1 MLQDLAQRGG
11 LTAVA
16 LQDNFSDAQLRQLA
30 GAAGLTVALSQDK
43 SNVAQMLAREVTE
56 RRPQPV
62 VPRRQQDSDQDDDDS
77 DGDEAAATRGPNR
90 GNGGL
95 IGGAGAREDS
105 LPVDGGAAMEEE
117 SQPPETQDASGDDE
131 DGSGEDDDVVG
142 GDGDM
147 TSMDEDAGSEGES
160 EASGGEDAADGNTG
174 ERLVDGC
181 QATGSQTRGS
191 MDYGTTDEASDEG
204 SEDDGE
210 ASEEEDWQMTGDSAA
225 SQDQVEETM
234 DDGGWSPRS
243 ETSEDDGASVEEE
256 DGSLAGDSAARA
268 EREGST
274 VDNGESGE
282 VEDDPAADDEEA
294 SREEDESAEETG
306 ATGGALGPSAAN
318 AAGDPSV
325 GQVHST
331 MPQLEVEVPAA
342 AGVTG
347 QLAGANRTAEPP
359 TGEEGDMDASH
370 GLEGDDAE
378 DVTGAMAEAGG
389 NETPLSDGERACG
402 DGRCKRCS
410 TSSPDSLAKG
420 AFLRHGCPSKKWVQW
435 YIKALLRQCTFGEA
449 FAADKL
455 RQRKAVSEH
464 VPVALEPTLQHG
476 TMAAAASLAGAG
488 RRGNAEGH
496 PTVEQAAGIRVQ
508 LTTVA
513 ALKAYLRRQN
523 GTSAKDLA
531 KSMASAGT
539 VAQDRETLEAL
550 MNLHPSE
557 EEVVD
562 GTVEGEAPDLT
573 DSELRE
579 MVSAAIQSMPH
590 KKAVGPD
597 GMVAKQL
604 ENIAE
609 KDLDALVSF
618 VRRALRNDLSAEERR
633 VLGSSTLMAIPKGN
647 GKIRPVAMVSGL
659 GKLVGKVVNTILG
672 KHGLLDQLRFQFL
685 GCRDGSC
692 RLVHAVRTAFEEG
705 EIRTVV
711 VALDMANAYNS
722 VSRRAMIEEVRRL
735 DEKLVPA
742 VLALYGSSSPLLFAT
757 DEGEVFEL
765 ESNRGVRQGDPAAG
779 ALFAIAVHPLVD
791 EVRRAFPD
799 VLILQ
804 MADDTTLVGPR
815 RSAFKAAQML
825 AERLSTVGLRM
836 NTSKTQVLCKR
847 GQLERT
853 KARIQREMKR
863 SRDDPG
869 SPPSVLEGCHLTER
883 SVAVLQCPVGE
894 ELPPEVA
901 LEHSMKRLEK
911 EFGPAAER
919 LLAGIEVCGLK
930 RAHHLL
936 LSVVGQ
942 KFSYLHRAA
951 GAAAGQELAVFHAA
965 LLANLSA
972 VAHKTELD
980 AIGHAL
986 SDEMCTVTEDGF
998 REAMSKAIEAL
1009 VRGLPDEHA
1018 RREAWWALLGREA
1031 DGVTRLASAASNPA
1045 LKKGG
1050 YAQMRLAKMLSKGC
1064 KAGGMGLPGV
1074 AQFRFEAT
1082 AGFIEAVRDMRKGRF
1097 EMAPPP
1103 EEALDGPGTGGGGG
1117 EAASGS
1123 GAGAGPANAG
1133 EAEAEDES
1141 GAAAAAAGG
1150 TPWVDH
1156 PAVGESESK
1165 EDCEEGPAHGQQ
1177 LADRSDATKE
1187 VGDILLRCEE
1197 VAKGAYRDYERDS
1210 KEYKDACTEAR
1221 YFRPDKDC
1229 VVGKEADLHAARVK
1243 KRYQLAHVWRS
1254 DIAGAVE
1261 GLEELRAE
1269 IEELALEAMMELRS
1283 DDESSDDMEATANLV
1298 EEFIRACKGAR
1309 CLAAATGFEGFL
1321 PDTLGKLPGELK
1333 AKLRKCLYGDGV
1345 TARANEQTEAP
1356 WQRKMVL
1363 HHDDMLR
1370 IKHECVFLRRLAKA
1384 RRACTARCRAEALAK
1399 GTPEKR
1405 VANIDD
1411 PAMLRVMSDLVA
1423 FREAC
1428 VPGTHYW
1435 LRNTM
1440 MGPRGL
1446 TDEEFAVVERYRIGA
1461 SEADHVV
1468 PDGVSINCACVQRDT
1483 TARGTVHIGGV
1494 SGVAHHL
1501 ARCRCGK
1508 GSTIRAHNDVR
1519 DVLHAA
1525 VYSVRRTPAIGLA
1538 RDGPDADADGNDPN
1552 WKGIS
1557 LKKLVRSSLKRS
1569 DRSDATKEVGDI
1581 LLRCEE
1587 VAKGAYRDY
1596 ERDSKEY
1603 KDACTEARYFRPDK
1617 DCVVG
1622 KEADLHA
1629 ARVKKRYQL
1638 AHVWRS
1644 DIAGA
1649 VEGLEELRAEI
1660 EELALEA
1667 MMELRSD
1674 DESSDDME
1682 ATANLVEEF
1691 IRACKGARCLA
1702 AATGFEGFL
1711 PDTLGK
1717 LPGELKAKL
1726 RKCLYGD
1733 GVTARANEQ
1742 TEAPWQRKMVLHHDD
1757 MLRIKHECVFLRR
1770 LAKARRACTARC
1782 RAEALAKGTPEK
1794 RVANIDDPAMLRVM
1808 SDLVAFREACVPGTH
1823 YWLRNTMMGPRGLTD
1838 EEFAVVERYRI
1849 GASEADHVVP
1859 DGVSINC
1866 ASPRR

>member
-1 MLQDLAQRGG
+1 
-11 LTAVA
+11 
-16 LQDNFSDAQLRQLA
+16 
-30 GAAGLTVALSQDK
+30 
-43 SNVAQMLAREVTE
+43 
-56 RRPQPV
+56 
-62 VPRRQQDSDQDDDDS
+62 
-77 DGDEAAATRGPNR
+77 
-90 GNGGL
+90 
-95 IGGAGAREDS
+95 
-105 LPVDGGAAMEEE
+105 
-117 SQPPETQDASGDDE
+117 
-131 DGSGEDDDVVG
+131 
-142 GDGDM
+142 
-147 TSMDEDAGSEGES
+147 
-160 EASGGEDAADGNTG
+160 
-174 ERLVDGC
+174 
-181 QATGSQTRGS
+181 
-191 MDYGTTDEASDEG
+191 
-204 SEDDGE
+204 
-210 ASEEEDWQMTGDSAA
+210 MTGDSAA
-225 SQDQVEETM
+225 NQDQVEETM

-243 ETSEDDGASVEEE
+243 ETPEDDGASVEEE

-455 RQRKAVSEH
+455 RQRKAVSDH

-508 LTTVA
+508 FTTVA

-550 MNLHPSE
+550 MSLHPSE

-705 EIRTVV
+705 GAKTVV

-815 RSAFKAAQML
+815 RSAFRAAQML

-836 NTSKTQVLCKR
+836 NADKT
-847 GQLERT
+847 
-853 KARIQREMKR
+853 
-863 SRDDPG
+863 
-869 SPPSVLEGCHLTER
+869 
-883 SVAVLQCPVGE
+883 
-894 ELPPEVA
+894 
-901 LEHSMKRLEK
+901 
-911 EFGPAAER
+911 
-919 LLAGIEVCGLK
+919 
-930 RAHHLL
+930 
-936 LSVVGQ
+936 
-942 KFSYLHRAA
+942 
-951 GAAAGQELAVFHAA
+951 QELAVFHAA
-965 LLANLSA
+965 LLANLAA

-1031 DGVTRLASAASNPA
+1031 DGVTRLASTASNPA

-1074 AQFRFEAT
+1074 AQFRFEAA

-1117 EAASGS
+1117 EPASGS
-1123 GAGAGPANAG
+1123 GAGAGPASIG

-1141 GAAAAAAGG
+1141 GAAAAAAGRHAVG
-1150 TPWVDH
+1150 GP

-1165 EDCEEGPAHGQQ
+1165 EDCEEGPAH
-1177 LADRSDATKE
+1177 
-1187 VGDILLRCEE
+1187 
-1197 VAKGAYRDYERDS
+1197 
-1210 KEYKDACTEAR
+1210 
-1221 YFRPDKDC
+1221 
-1229 VVGKEADLHAARVK
+1229 
-1243 KRYQLAHVWRS
+1243 W
-1254 DIAGAVE
+1254 
-1261 GLEELRAE
+1261 
-1269 IEELALEAMMELRS
+1269 
-1283 DDESSDDMEATANLV
+1283 
-1298 EEFIRACKGAR
+1298 
-1309 CLAAATGFEGFL
+1309 AAACRYAG
-1321 PDTLGKLPGELK
+1321 
-1333 AKLRKCLYGDGV
+1333 
-1345 TARANEQTEAP
+1345 
-1356 WQRKMVL
+1356 
-1363 HHDDMLR
+1363 
-1370 IKHECVFLRRLAKA
+1370 RLA
-1384 RRACTARCRAEALAK
+1384 RQ
-1399 GTPEKR
+1399 
-1405 VANIDD
+1405 
-1411 PAMLRVMSDLVA
+1411 
-1423 FREAC
+1423 
-1428 VPGTHYW
+1428 
-1435 LRNTM
+1435 
-1440 MGPRGL
+1440 
-1446 TDEEFAVVERYRIGA
+1446 RY
-1461 SEADHVV
+1461 
-1468 PDGVSINCACVQRDT
+1468 
-1483 TARGTVHIGGV
+1483 GG
-1494 SGVAHHL
+1494 SG
-1501 ARCRCGK
+1501 
-1508 GSTIRAHNDVR
+1508 
-1519 DVLHAA
+1519 
-1525 VYSVRRTPAIGLA
+1525 
-1538 RDGPDADADGNDPN
+1538 
-1552 WKGIS
+1552 
-1557 LKKLVRSSLKRS
+1557 
-1569 DRSDATKEVGDI
+1569 
-1581 LLRCEE
+1581 
-1587 VAKGAYRDY
+1587 
-1596 ERDSKEY
+1596 
-1603 KDACTEARYFRPDK
+1603 
-1617 DCVVG
+1617 
-1622 KEADLHA
+1622 
-1629 ARVKKRYQL
+1629 
-1638 AHVWRS
+1638 
-1644 DIAGA
+1644 
-1649 VEGLEELRAEI
+1649 
-1660 EELALEA
+1660 
-1667 MMELRSD
+1667 
-1674 DESSDDME
+1674 
-1682 ATANLVEEF
+1682 
-1691 IRACKGARCLA
+1691 
-1702 AATGFEGFL
+1702 
-1711 PDTLGK
+1711 
-1717 LPGELKAKL
+1717 
-1726 RKCLYGD
+1726 
-1733 GVTARANEQ
+1733 
-1742 TEAPWQRKMVLHHDD
+1742 
-1757 MLRIKHECVFLRR
+1757 
-1770 LAKARRACTARC
+1770 
-1782 RAEALAKGTPEK
+1782 
-1794 RVANIDDPAMLRVM
+1794 
-1808 SDLVAFREACVPGTH
+1808 
-1823 YWLRNTMMGPRGLTD
+1823 
-1838 EEFAVVERYRI
+1838 
-1849 GASEADHVVP
+1849 
-1859 DGVSINC
+1859 
-1866 ASPRR
+1866 

>member
-1 MLQDLAQRGG
+1 
-11 LTAVA
+11 
-16 LQDNFSDAQLRQLA
+16 
-30 GAAGLTVALSQDK
+30 
-43 SNVAQMLAREVTE
+43 
-56 RRPQPV
+56 
-62 VPRRQQDSDQDDDDS
+62 
-77 DGDEAAATRGPNR
+77 
-90 GNGGL
+90 
-95 IGGAGAREDS
+95 
-105 LPVDGGAAMEEE
+105 MEEE

-294 SREEDESAEETG
+294 SREEDKSAEETG

-318 AAGDPSV
+318 AAGGPSV

-347 QLAGANRTAEPP
+347 QLAGPNRTAEPP

-455 RQRKAVSEH
+455 RQRKAVSDH

-550 MNLHPSE
+550 VDLHPSE

-705 EIRTVV
+705 GAKTVV

-765 ESNRGVRQGDPAAG
+765 KSNRGVRQGDPAAG

-836 NTSKTQVLCKR
+836 NADKTQVLCKR

-853 KARIQREMKR
+853 KARIRREMKR

-894 ELPPEVA
+894 DLSPEVA

-1031 DGVTRLASAASNPA
+1031 DG
-1045 LKKGG
+1045 
-1050 YAQMRLAKMLSKGC
+1050 
-1064 KAGGMGLPGV
+1064 
-1074 AQFRFEAT
+1074 FRFEAT

-1103 EEALDGPGTGGGGG
+1103 EEALDGADTGGGGG
-1117 EAASGS
+1117 EPASGS

-1177 LADRSDATKE
+1177 LAGTLDGWLVSGTGGAAEPEHQPTPTSGGQTVGGGAAAASAAGAATEMTTGGGGAAAASAAGAPTGQETSDAAQPRADAAQVYSVRRTPAIGLARDGPDADADGNDPNWKGISLKKLVMRALKRSDRSDATKE

-1283 DDESSDDMEATANLV
+1283 DDESSDDMEAAANLV

-1321 PDTLGKLPGELK
+1321 PDTLGVLSDDLK

-1446 TDEEFAVVERYRIGA
+1446 TDEEFAVVTRYRIGA

-1468 PDGVSINCACVQRDT
+1468 PDGVSINCACMQRDT

-1525 VYSVRRTPAIGLA
+1525 ITSAVSKSYVTQGLQNMDAFLERRENDKMREYKKSSATKDNLSSIVPFVITTTGRMGPAAFAFLKKVADTAFGLTVALSQDKSNVAQMLA
-1538 RDGPDADADGNDPN
+1538 REVTKRRPQPVVPRRQQDSDQDDDDSDGDEAAATRGPNRGNGGLIGGAGAREDSLPVDGGAAMEEESQPPETQDASGDDEDGSGEDDDVVGGDCDGASMDEDAVSAEESEASGGEDAADGNTGAWLVDGCQATGSQTRGSMDYGTTDEASDEGSEDDGEASEEEDWQMTGDSAANQDQVEETMDDGGWSPRSETSEDD
-1552 WKGIS
+1552 GASVEEEDGS
-1557 LKKLVRSSLKRS
+1557 L
-1569 DRSDATKEVGDI
+1569 AGD
-1581 LLRCEE
+1581 
-1587 VAKGAYRDY
+1587 
-1596 ERDSKEY
+1596 S
-1603 KDACTEARYFRPDK
+1603 
-1617 DCVVG
+1617 
-1622 KEADLHA
+1622 A
-1629 ARVKKRYQL
+1629 ARAEREGSTVDNGE
-1638 AHVWRS
+1638 S
-1644 DIAGA
+1644 GE
-1649 VEGLEELRAEI
+1649 VEDDPA
-1660 EELALEA
+1660 A
-1667 MMELRSD
+1667 D
-1674 DESSDDME
+1674 DEE
-1682 ATANLVEEF
+1682 ASREETS
-1691 IRACKGARCLA
+1691 RR
-1702 AATGFEGFL
+1702 
-1711 PDTLGK
+1711 
-1717 LPGELKAKL
+1717 
-1726 RKCLYGD
+1726 
-1733 GVTARANEQ
+1733 
-1742 TEAPWQRKMVLHHDD
+1742 
-1757 MLRIKHECVFLRR
+1757 RR
-1770 LAKARRACTARC
+1770 LAQLAERWVHRLQTRR
-1782 RAEALAKGTPEK
+1782 GT
-1794 RVANIDDPAMLRVM
+1794 RV
-1808 SDLVAFREACVPGTH
+1808 
-1823 YWLRNTMMGPRGLTD
+1823 
-1838 EEFAVVERYRI
+1838 
-1849 GASEADHVVP
+1849 
-1859 DGVSINC
+1859 
-1866 ASPRR
+1866 

>member
-1 MLQDLAQRGG
+1 MLHDLAQRGG

-43 SNVAQMLAREVTE
+43 SNVAQMLAREVTK

-142 GDGDM
+142 GDCDR
-147 TSMDEDAGSEGES
+147 TSMDEDAGSEEES
-160 EASGGEDAADGNTG
+160 VASGGEDAADGNTG
-174 ERLVDGC
+174 EWLVDGC

-294 SREEDESAEETG
+294 SREEDESAEEAG

-378 DVTGAMAEAGG
+378 DVTGAMPEAGG

-550 MNLHPSE
+550 MSLHPSE

-659 GKLVGKVVNTILG
+659 GKLVGKVRA
-672 KHGLLDQLRFQFL
+672 K
-685 GCRDGSC
+685 
-692 RLVHAVRTAFEEG
+692 
-705 EIRTVV
+705 TVV

-765 ESNRGVRQGDPAAG
+765 KSNRGVRQGDPAAG

-836 NTSKTQVLCKR
+836 NADKTQVLCKR

-853 KARIQREMKR
+853 KARIQRELKR

-894 ELPPEVA
+894 DLSPEVA

-1082 AGFIEAVRDMRKGRF
+1082 AGFIEAVRDMRKGR
-1097 EMAPPP
+1097 
-1103 EEALDGPGTGGGGG
+1103 
-1117 EAASGS
+1117 
-1123 GAGAGPANAG
+1123 
-1133 EAEAEDES
+1133 
-1141 GAAAAAAGG
+1141 
-1150 TPWVDH
+1150 
-1156 PAVGESESK
+1156 
-1165 EDCEEGPAHGQQ
+1165 
-1177 LADRSDATKE
+1177 DATKE

-1283 DDESSDDMEATANLV
+1283 DDESSDDMEAAANLV

-1321 PDTLGKLPGELK
+1321 PDTLGKLP
-1333 AKLRKCLYGDGV
+1333 
-1345 TARANEQTEAP
+1345 
-1356 WQRKMVL
+1356 
-1363 HHDDMLR
+1363 
-1370 IKHECVFLRRLAKA
+1370 
-1384 RRACTARCRAEALAK
+1384 
-1399 GTPEKR
+1399 
-1405 VANIDD
+1405 
-1411 PAMLRVMSDLVA
+1411 
-1423 FREAC
+1423 
-1428 VPGTHYW
+1428 
-1435 LRNTM
+1435 
-1440 MGPRGL
+1440 
-1446 TDEEFAVVERYRIGA
+1446 A
-1461 SEADHVV
+1461 S
-1468 PDGVSINCACVQRDT
+1468 
-1483 TARGTVHIGGV
+1483 
-1494 SGVAHHL
+1494 
-1501 ARCRCGK
+1501 
-1508 GSTIRAHNDVR
+1508 
-1519 DVLHAA
+1519 
-1525 VYSVRRTPAIGLA
+1525 
-1538 RDGPDADADGNDPN
+1538 
-1552 WKGIS
+1552 
-1557 LKKLVRSSLKRS
+1557 
-1569 DRSDATKEVGDI
+1569 
-1581 LLRCEE
+1581 
-1587 VAKGAYRDY
+1587 
-1596 ERDSKEY
+1596 
-1603 KDACTEARYFRPDK
+1603 
-1617 DCVVG
+1617 
-1622 KEADLHA
+1622 
-1629 ARVKKRYQL
+1629 
-1638 AHVWRS
+1638 
-1644 DIAGA
+1644 
-1649 VEGLEELRAEI
+1649 
-1660 EELALEA
+1660 
-1667 MMELRSD
+1667 
-1674 DESSDDME
+1674 
-1682 ATANLVEEF
+1682 
-1691 IRACKGARCLA
+1691 
-1702 AATGFEGFL
+1702 
-1711 PDTLGK
+1711 
-1717 LPGELKAKL
+1717 
-1726 RKCLYGD
+1726 
-1733 GVTARANEQ
+1733 
-1742 TEAPWQRKMVLHHDD
+1742 
-1757 MLRIKHECVFLRR
+1757 
-1770 LAKARRACTARC
+1770 
-1782 RAEALAKGTPEK
+1782 
-1794 RVANIDDPAMLRVM
+1794 
-1808 SDLVAFREACVPGTH
+1808 
-1823 YWLRNTMMGPRGLTD
+1823 
-1838 EEFAVVERYRI
+1838 
-1849 GASEADHVVP
+1849 
-1859 DGVSINC
+1859 
-1866 ASPRR
+1866 

>member
-1 MLQDLAQRGG
+1 
-11 LTAVA
+11 
-16 LQDNFSDAQLRQLA
+16 
-30 GAAGLTVALSQDK
+30 
-43 SNVAQMLAREVTE
+43 MLAR
-56 RRPQPV
+56 RS
-62 VPRRQQDSDQDDDDS
+62 QDSDSSDDDS
-77 DGDEAAATRGPNR
+77 DDDEATPGGGTIRGSNR
-90 GNGGL
+90 LNGG
-95 IGGAGAREDS
+95 ACAREGLS
-105 LPVDGGAAMEEE
+105 PEDGGANMEEE
-117 SQPPETQDASGDDE
+117 SQPPETQEAPSEDEEGTRADD
-131 DGSGEDDDVVG
+131 GAA
-142 GDGDM
+142 DGDCDGA
-147 TSMDEDAGSEGES
+147 SMDEGAVSAEES

-174 ERLVDGC
+174 GWLVDGC
-181 QATGSQTRGS
+181 QASGSQTRDS
-191 MDYGTTDEASDEG
+191 MDYGTTDEAGDEM

-210 ASEEEDWQMTGDSAA
+210 SSGGDDGSMTDDSAVC
-225 SQDQVEETM
+225 QDPGEDTM
-234 DDGGWSPRS
+234 DEGGESSWS
-243 ETSEDDGASVEEE
+243 ETAEEDGASDEEE
-256 DGSLAGDSAARA
+256 DGSPVTDGATEAELDETTMGNGEPGEMGSEPAGGCEQATREDDGTAAKAGTTGEALDPPEINAAVDPRGGQGRQLVRTTSAAA
-268 EREGST
+268 E
-274 VDNGESGE
+274 
-282 VEDDPAADDEEA
+282 
-294 SREEDESAEETG
+294 
-306 ATGGALGPSAAN
+306 
-318 AAGDPSV
+318 AAGQSV
-325 GQVHST
+325 GAS
-331 MPQLEVEVPAA
+331 AS
-342 AGVTG
+342 
-347 QLAGANRTAEPP
+347 AEPP
-359 TGEEGDMDASH
+359 AGEEDAGETSH
-370 GLEGDDAE
+370 GLEDDGVGHVA
-378 DVTGAMAEAGG
+378 GAMAETGG
-389 NETPLSDGERACG
+389 DEPPLAEGTGAYEDE
-402 DGRCKRCS
+402 RCKRCS

-455 RQRKAVSEH
+455 RQRKAVSDH

-550 MNLHPSE
+550 MNLHPS

-685 GCRDGSC
+685 GYRDGSC
-692 RLVHAVRTAFEEG
+692 RLVHAVRIAFEEG
-705 EIRTVV
+705 GAKTVV

-765 ESNRGVRQGDPAAG
+765 KSNRGVRQGDPAAG

-894 ELPPEVA
+894 DLSPEVA
-901 LEHSMKRLEK
+901 LEQSMKRLEK

-936 LSVVGQ
+936 LSVLGQ

-965 LLANLSA
+965 LLANLAA

-986 SDEMCTVTEDGF
+986 SDEMCTVAEDDF

-1031 DGVTRLASAASNPA
+1031 DGVTRLASTASNPA

-1074 AQFRFEAT
+1074 AQFRFEAA

-1165 EDCEEGPAHGQQ
+1165 EDCDEGPAHGQQ
-1177 LADRSDATKE
+1177 LAD
-1187 VGDILLRCEE
+1187 I
-1197 VAKGAYRDYERDS
+1197 
-1210 KEYKDACTEAR
+1210 
-1221 YFRPDKDC
+1221 
-1229 VVGKEADLHAARVK
+1229 
-1243 KRYQLAHVWRS
+1243 
-1254 DIAGAVE
+1254 
-1261 GLEELRAE
+1261 
-1269 IEELALEAMMELRS
+1269 
-1283 DDESSDDMEATANLV
+1283 
-1298 EEFIRACKGAR
+1298 
-1309 CLAAATGFEGFL
+1309 
-1321 PDTLGKLPGELK
+1321 
-1333 AKLRKCLYGDGV
+1333 
-1345 TARANEQTEAP
+1345 
-1356 WQRKMVL
+1356 
-1363 HHDDMLR
+1363 
-1370 IKHECVFLRRLAKA
+1370 
-1384 RRACTARCRAEALAK
+1384 
-1399 GTPEKR
+1399 
-1405 VANIDD
+1405 
-1411 PAMLRVMSDLVA
+1411 
-1423 FREAC
+1423 
-1428 VPGTHYW
+1428 
-1435 LRNTM
+1435 
-1440 MGPRGL
+1440 
-1446 TDEEFAVVERYRIGA
+1446 
-1461 SEADHVV
+1461 
-1468 PDGVSINCACVQRDT
+1468 
-1483 TARGTVHIGGV
+1483 
-1494 SGVAHHL
+1494 
-1501 ARCRCGK
+1501 
-1508 GSTIRAHNDVR
+1508 
-1519 DVLHAA
+1519 
-1525 VYSVRRTPAIGLA
+1525 
-1538 RDGPDADADGNDPN
+1538 
-1552 WKGIS
+1552 
-1557 LKKLVRSSLKRS
+1557 
-1569 DRSDATKEVGDI
+1569 
-1581 LLRCEE
+1581 
-1587 VAKGAYRDY
+1587 
-1596 ERDSKEY
+1596 
-1603 KDACTEARYFRPDK
+1603 
-1617 DCVVG
+1617 
-1622 KEADLHA
+1622 
-1629 ARVKKRYQL
+1629 
-1638 AHVWRS
+1638 
-1644 DIAGA
+1644 
-1649 VEGLEELRAEI
+1649 
-1660 EELALEA
+1660 
-1667 MMELRSD
+1667 
-1674 DESSDDME
+1674 
-1682 ATANLVEEF
+1682 
-1691 IRACKGARCLA
+1691 
-1702 AATGFEGFL
+1702 
-1711 PDTLGK
+1711 
-1717 LPGELKAKL
+1717 
-1726 RKCLYGD
+1726 
-1733 GVTARANEQ
+1733 
-1742 TEAPWQRKMVLHHDD
+1742 
-1757 MLRIKHECVFLRR
+1757 
-1770 LAKARRACTARC
+1770 
-1782 RAEALAKGTPEK
+1782 
-1794 RVANIDDPAMLRVM
+1794 
-1808 SDLVAFREACVPGTH
+1808 
-1823 YWLRNTMMGPRGLTD
+1823 
-1838 EEFAVVERYRI
+1838 
-1849 GASEADHVVP
+1849 
-1859 DGVSINC
+1859 
-1866 ASPRR
+1866 

>member
-1 MLQDLAQRGG
+1 MVLHHDDMLRIKHECVFLRRLAKARRACTARCRAEALAKGTPEKRVANIDDPAMLRVMSDLVAFREACVPGTHYWLRNTMMGPRG
-11 LTAVA
+11 LTDEEFAVVTRYRIGA
-16 LQDNFSDAQLRQLA
+16 SEADHVVPDGVSINCACVQRDTTARGTVHIGGVSGVAHHLARCRCGKGSTIRAHNDVRDVLHAAITSAVSKSYVTQGLQSMDAFLERP
-30 GAAGLTVALSQDK
+30 VALSQDK

-77 DGDEAAATRGPNR
+77 DGDEAAAVGGPNR
-90 GNGGL
+90 GNGGQ

-117 SQPPETQDASGDDE
+117 SQPPETQDTSGDDE

-142 GDGDM
+142 GDCDGA
-147 TSMDEDAGSEGES
+147 SMDEDAVSAEES

-174 ERLVDGC
+174 AWLVDGC

-225 SQDQVEETM
+225 NQDQVEETM

-243 ETSEDDGASVEEE
+243 ETSEDDGASGEEE

-294 SREEDESAEETG
+294 SREEDESTEEAG
-306 ATGGALGPSAAN
+306 ATGGELGPSAAN
-318 AAGDPSV
+318 VAVDPSV

-342 AGVTG
+342 AGVAG

-389 NETPLSDGERACG
+389 NETPLSDGETACG

-455 RQRKAVSEH
+455 RQRKAVSDH

-550 MNLHPSE
+550 MDLHPSE

-705 EIRTVV
+705 GAKTVV

-765 ESNRGVRQGDPAAG
+765 KSNRGVRQGDPAAG

-836 NTSKTQVLCKR
+836 NADKTQVLCKR
-847 GQLERT
+847 GQFEET
-853 KARIQREMKR
+853 KARIQRVMKR

-1177 LADRSDATKE
+1177 LAGTLDGWLVSGTGGAAEPEHQPTPTSGGQTVGGGAAAASAAGAATEMTTSGGGAAAASAAGAPTGQETSDAAQP
-1187 VGDILLRCEE
+1187 R
-1197 VAKGAYRDYERDS
+1197 A
-1210 KEYKDACTEAR
+1210 DAA
-1221 YFRPDKDC
+1221 
-1229 VVGKEADLHAARVK
+1229 
-1243 KRYQLAHVWRS
+1243 Q
-1254 DIAGAVE
+1254 
-1261 GLEELRAE
+1261 
-1269 IEELALEAMMELRS
+1269 
-1283 DDESSDDMEATANLV
+1283 
-1298 EEFIRACKGAR
+1298 
-1309 CLAAATGFEGFL
+1309 
-1321 PDTLGKLPGELK
+1321 
-1333 AKLRKCLYGDGV
+1333 
-1345 TARANEQTEAP
+1345 
-1356 WQRKMVL
+1356 
-1363 HHDDMLR
+1363 
-1370 IKHECVFLRRLAKA
+1370 
-1384 RRACTARCRAEALAK
+1384 
-1399 GTPEKR
+1399 
-1405 VANIDD
+1405 
-1411 PAMLRVMSDLVA
+1411 
-1423 FREAC
+1423 
-1428 VPGTHYW
+1428 
-1435 LRNTM
+1435 
-1440 MGPRGL
+1440 
-1446 TDEEFAVVERYRIGA
+1446 
-1461 SEADHVV
+1461 
-1468 PDGVSINCACVQRDT
+1468 
-1483 TARGTVHIGGV
+1483 
-1494 SGVAHHL
+1494 
-1501 ARCRCGK
+1501 
-1508 GSTIRAHNDVR
+1508 
-1519 DVLHAA
+1519 

-1557 LKKLVRSSLKRS
+1557 LKKLVMRALKRS

-1838 EEFAVVERYRI
+1838 EEFAVVTRYRI

>member
-1 MLQDLAQRGG
+1 M
-11 LTAVA
+11 
-16 LQDNFSDAQLRQLA
+16 
-30 GAAGLTVALSQDK
+30 
-43 SNVAQMLAREVTE
+43 
-56 RRPQPV
+56 
-62 VPRRQQDSDQDDDDS
+62 
-77 DGDEAAATRGPNR
+77 
-90 GNGGL
+90 
-95 IGGAGAREDS
+95 
-105 LPVDGGAAMEEE
+105 
-117 SQPPETQDASGDDE
+117 
-131 DGSGEDDDVVG
+131 
-142 GDGDM
+142 
-147 TSMDEDAGSEGES
+147 
-160 EASGGEDAADGNTG
+160 
-174 ERLVDGC
+174 
-181 QATGSQTRGS
+181 
-191 MDYGTTDEASDEG
+191 
-204 SEDDGE
+204 
-210 ASEEEDWQMTGDSAA
+210 
-225 SQDQVEETM
+225 
-234 DDGGWSPRS
+234 
-243 ETSEDDGASVEEE
+243 
-256 DGSLAGDSAARA
+256 
-268 EREGST
+268 
-274 VDNGESGE
+274 
-282 VEDDPAADDEEA
+282 
-294 SREEDESAEETG
+294 
-306 ATGGALGPSAAN
+306 
-318 AAGDPSV
+318 
-325 GQVHST
+325 
-331 MPQLEVEVPAA
+331 
-342 AGVTG
+342 
-347 QLAGANRTAEPP
+347 
-359 TGEEGDMDASH
+359 
-370 GLEGDDAE
+370 
-378 DVTGAMAEAGG
+378 
-389 NETPLSDGERACG
+389 
-402 DGRCKRCS
+402 
-410 TSSPDSLAKG
+410 
-420 AFLRHGCPSKKWVQW
+420 
-435 YIKALLRQCTFGEA
+435 
-449 FAADKL
+449 
-455 RQRKAVSEH
+455 
-464 VPVALEPTLQHG
+464 
-476 TMAAAASLAGAG
+476 AGAG

-550 MNLHPSE
+550 VDLHPSE

-609 KDLDALVSF
+609 KDLEALVSF

-815 RSAFKAAQML
+815 KSAFRAAQML

-1103 EEALDGPGTGGGGG
+1103 EEALDG
-1117 EAASGS
+1117 
-1123 GAGAGPANAG
+1123 
-1133 EAEAEDES
+1133 
-1141 GAAAAAAGG
+1141 
-1150 TPWVDH
+1150 
-1156 PAVGESESK
+1156 
-1165 EDCEEGPAHGQQ
+1165 
-1177 LADRSDATKE
+1177 ADT
-1187 VGDILLRCEE
+1187 DI
-1197 VAKGAYRDYERDS
+1197 
-1210 KEYKDACTEAR
+1210 
-1221 YFRPDKDC
+1221 
-1229 VVGKEADLHAARVK
+1229 
-1243 KRYQLAHVWRS
+1243 
-1254 DIAGAVE
+1254 
-1261 GLEELRAE
+1261 
-1269 IEELALEAMMELRS
+1269 
-1283 DDESSDDMEATANLV
+1283 
-1298 EEFIRACKGAR
+1298 
-1309 CLAAATGFEGFL
+1309 
-1321 PDTLGKLPGELK
+1321 
-1333 AKLRKCLYGDGV
+1333 
-1345 TARANEQTEAP
+1345 
-1356 WQRKMVL
+1356 
-1363 HHDDMLR
+1363 
-1370 IKHECVFLRRLAKA
+1370 
-1384 RRACTARCRAEALAK
+1384 
-1399 GTPEKR
+1399 
-1405 VANIDD
+1405 
-1411 PAMLRVMSDLVA
+1411 
-1423 FREAC
+1423 
-1428 VPGTHYW
+1428 
-1435 LRNTM
+1435 
-1440 MGPRGL
+1440 
-1446 TDEEFAVVERYRIGA
+1446 
-1461 SEADHVV
+1461 
-1468 PDGVSINCACVQRDT
+1468 
-1483 TARGTVHIGGV
+1483 
-1494 SGVAHHL
+1494 
-1501 ARCRCGK
+1501 
-1508 GSTIRAHNDVR
+1508 
-1519 DVLHAA
+1519 
-1525 VYSVRRTPAIGLA
+1525 
-1538 RDGPDADADGNDPN
+1538 
-1552 WKGIS
+1552 
-1557 LKKLVRSSLKRS
+1557 
-1569 DRSDATKEVGDI
+1569 
-1581 LLRCEE
+1581 
-1587 VAKGAYRDY
+1587 
-1596 ERDSKEY
+1596 
-1603 KDACTEARYFRPDK
+1603 
-1617 DCVVG
+1617 
-1622 KEADLHA
+1622 
-1629 ARVKKRYQL
+1629 
-1638 AHVWRS
+1638 
-1644 DIAGA
+1644 
-1649 VEGLEELRAEI
+1649 
-1660 EELALEA
+1660 
-1667 MMELRSD
+1667 
-1674 DESSDDME
+1674 
-1682 ATANLVEEF
+1682 
-1691 IRACKGARCLA
+1691 
-1702 AATGFEGFL
+1702 
-1711 PDTLGK
+1711 
-1717 LPGELKAKL
+1717 
-1726 RKCLYGD
+1726 
-1733 GVTARANEQ
+1733 
-1742 TEAPWQRKMVLHHDD
+1742 
-1757 MLRIKHECVFLRR
+1757 
-1770 LAKARRACTARC
+1770 
-1782 RAEALAKGTPEK
+1782 
-1794 RVANIDDPAMLRVM
+1794 
-1808 SDLVAFREACVPGTH
+1808 
-1823 YWLRNTMMGPRGLTD
+1823 
-1838 EEFAVVERYRI
+1838 
-1849 GASEADHVVP
+1849 
-1859 DGVSINC
+1859 
-1866 ASPRR
+1866 